1 MTLVIDV
8 EFLHGTFR
16 ADPDGLAH
24 TGRMTRGEWPP
35 SPARVFAAL
44 IAADGTGDRCR
55 VTDGSELELLE
66 RLDPPVI
73 HADPLPVLDDELHQ
87 VLQTRYVV
95 KQDRTAAKATHQEY
109 VGRTGVA
116 VHPGVRVCPR
126 TPFVRYVY
134 SAELPPESV
143 EAIRRRA
150 ARVGYLG
157 TADSPVRVRVANE
170 VPEGEIGG
178 EFTPDPHGDLAIAV
192 PREGHLQV
200 WDAMHDAWLRHG
212 VAVGRA
218 QFPALRNHVAY
229 RSPSGPVNDSER
241 GHVVAWL
248 CLRSERTGRRAWI
261 SGRRMAA
268 VTSLFKKALLVRYQ
282 QMFGDP
288 PAVLHGHED
297 RGRGYEL
304 ARFLAL
310 PDVGYRHSRG
320 RIHGLALWMPP
331 ADSPET
337 SHCARE
343 AARSISRLVGPGVDI
358 AVVPWGG
365 EERPVAANP
374 KRWRASSRAWATAF
388 PAIHERHGP
397 LTLNELARWCAH
409 AGLPEPVKFRA
420 DRHPL
425 VDGAVDLSPVEVHR
439 PGRPRRP
446 YSHVEVVFAE
456 PVAGP
461 VVIGAGRQR
470 GFGLCVPVRDRSEE
484 PEEAVDDG

>member
-35 SPARVFAAL
+35 SPARLFAAL
-44 IAADGTGDRCR
+44 IAADGTGERCR
-55 VTDGSELELLE
+55 VTDGSELEMLE
-66 RLDPPVI
+66 RLEPPVI
-73 HADPLPVLDDELHQ
+73 HADPLPLLDEGLHQ

-95 KQDRTAAKATHQEY
+95 QQRKTATKATHQEY

-126 TPFVRYVY
+126 TPFVRYIY
-134 SAELPPESV
+134 SAELPPDSV
-143 EAIRRRA
+143 DAIRRRA
-150 ARVGYLG
+150 ARIGYLG
-157 TADSPVRVRVANE
+157 TADSPVRVRIAT
-170 VPEGEIGG
+170 EIPDGDLGG
-178 EFTPDPHGDLAIAV
+178 EFMPDPDGDLAIAV
-192 PREGHLQV
+192 PREGHLEV
-200 WDAMHDAWLRHG
+200 WDAMYDAWLEHG

-218 QFPALRNHVAY
+218 QFPALRRHAAY
-229 RSPSGPVNDSER
+229 RSPGRPVHDPER
-241 GHVVAWL
+241 GEVVAWL
-248 CLRSERTGRRAWI
+248 CLRSERTGRRAWM
-261 SGRRMAA
+261 SGRRVAA
-268 VTSLFKKALLVRYQ
+268 ATSLFKKALLARYQ
-282 QMFGDP
+282 EMFGDP

-297 RGRGYEL
+297 RRDRYDL

-337 SHCARE
+337 AQRARQ
-343 AARSISRLVGPGVDI
+343 AARSLSRLVGPGIDVS
-358 AVVPWGG
+358 VVPWDG
-365 EERPVAANP
+365 ERRPVAANP
-374 KRWRASSRAWATAF
+374 RRWTATSAKWVTAF

-397 LTLNELARWCAH
+397 LTLSEVARWCAH
-409 AGLPEPVKFRA
+409 AGLPEPVSFRS

-425 VDGAVDLSPVEVHR
+425 IEGAVDLVPAEVHR
-439 PGRPRRP
+439 PDRPRRP
-446 YSHVEVVFAE
+446 YSHVEIVFAE
-456 PVAGP
+456 LAAGP

-470 GFGLCVPVRDRSEE
+470 GFGLCVPVRDRSDG
-484 PEEAVDDG
+484 PEEVVEGG